1 MASKTGGQPWIVE
14 PRCKVKEPLMLIG
27 ATVDKDK
34 ELKGKTVA
42 SFVATRDDNFS
53 LYYSDYFI

>member
-1 MASKTGGQPWIVE
+1 
-14 PRCKVKEPLMLIG
+14 MLIG

-53 LYYSDYFI
+53 LYYSDYFIQDNGTDTIEKIEQLVQKAI